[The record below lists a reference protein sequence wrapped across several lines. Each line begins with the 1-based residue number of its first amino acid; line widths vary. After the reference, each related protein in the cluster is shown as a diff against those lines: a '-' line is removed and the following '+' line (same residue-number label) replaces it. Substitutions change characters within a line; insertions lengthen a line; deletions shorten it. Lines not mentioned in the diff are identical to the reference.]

1 MVTTGRGLR
10 SLAASGRF
18 TLDLLYP
25 LNVIDVYT
33 PPLPKRRETSPYCS
47 IALSTCTVRSSAS
60 RDPPWNGSLRAAL
73 MDYGWP
79 GSATEL
85 GSVVQRLI
93 LSGRTRVTAADSRL
107 SPARRRRASSLEKS
121 SLS

>member
-1 MVTTGRGLR
+1 MNVTTGRGLR

-18 TLDLLYP
+18 TLD
-25 LNVIDVYT
+25 V
-33 PPLPKRRETSPYCS
+33 
-47 IALSTCTVRSSAS
+47 LSTCTVRSSAS

-93 LSGRTRVTAADSRL
+93 LIRAHSGHGSGFAFIAR
-107 SPARRRRASSLEKS
+107 SPTSGIVS
-121 SLS
+121 

>member
-1 MVTTGRGLR
+1 MNVTTGRGLR

-18 TLDLLYP
+18 TLD
-25 LNVIDVYT
+25 V
-33 PPLPKRRETSPYCS
+33 
-47 IALSTCTVRSSAS
+47 LSTCTVRSSAS

-85 GSVVQRLI
+85 GSVVQHLI